1 MPSDPANRAEHS
13 IGSSLYGLSV
23 GGALLGFLLA
33 TMLPERLP
41 KLSRI
46 DLLPDWLSGRLPA
59 WSLPWPDIS
68 GWLSH
73 LPRIPLPSLSAV
85 AAFMLIGATLP
96 FVVYAY
102 RLLGRLQQAQLS
114 SAVRQRSFTTQE
126 HTPAP
131 RSNSYS
137 RGSRTALKA
146 VAGRSAKISGKRR

>member
-1 MPSDPANRAEHS
+1 MPSDPANRAERS

-23 GGALLGFLLA
+23 GCALLGFLLA

-41 KLSRI
+41 KLPRI

-59 WSLPWPDIS
+59 WSLPWPDFS

-73 LPRIPLPSLSAV
+73 LPRLPLPPLSAV
-85 AAFMLIGATLP
+85 AAFMLIGAALP

-102 RLLGRLQQAQLS
+102 RLLGRLRQDQLA
-114 SAVRQRSFTTQE
+114 SAVRQRTFADGEQ
-126 HTPAP
+126 PRAR

-137 RGSRTALKA
+137 RESRTTPKMT
-146 VAGRSAKISGKRR
+146 GQRAKISGKRR